1 MSPKLSKSGQLTIS
15 TSPGMS
21 IFLSLVIKV
30 FRPLMLFSSINPSGP
45 IPVKLLISMDGIS
58 KKPNNDF
65 ISNEPTL
72 SSFIG
77 GSFAFSSL
85 NDLSFKF
92 PLTDSNLP
100 NDFSL

>member
-1 MSPKLSKSGQLTIS
+1 MSPKLSKSGQLTIP

-58 KKPNNDF
+58 KKPNDS
-65 ISNEPTL
+65 IVNEPTL

-77 GSFAFSSL
+77 GSFTFSSL
-85 NDLSFKF
+85 ND
-92 PLTDSNLP
+92 
-100 NDFSL
+100 

>member
-1 MSPKLSKSGQLTIS
+1 
-15 TSPGMS
+15 MS

-30 FRPLMLFSSINPSGP
+30 FRPLILFSSINPLSP

-58 KKPNNDF
+58 KKPNNDS
-65 ISNEPTL
+65 IVNEPTL

-77 GSFAFSSL
+77 GSFTFSSL

-100 NDFSL
+100 NDFNL